1 MRIALVGLG
10 GMGTTHY
17 LNYLHIPDVQVVAAV
32 GKSEQDRA
40 RAAQWGLPLYDTLT
54 ELCAAQQ
61 VDLADICAPTFLH
74 KPLALEAI
82 RHGLHVITEKPIALC
97 LTDAQEMYD
106 AADRAGVQLYV
117 AQVLQ
122 FTREVETLHQV
133 MADRR
138 YGKPLDACFE
148 RLSARPGWVQG
159 SWMFQKEKS
168 GLLPFDLHI
177 HDLDMMVSI
186 FGEPRSMDY
195 TSCGGPE
202 APCREQYRFRYT
214 FAGGITASA
223 EAAWFNACL
232 PFTARWRVYFERGLL
247 VCDGGLTGY
256 GADGDATVF
265 DVEDPVKV
273 ECGANLPPSGWFLRE
288 LSHFVARAKENRP
301 SERVPREQVLSV
313 LGILEKIV

>member
-17 LNYLHIPDVQVVAAV
+17 LNYLHIADAQVVAAV

-186 FGEPRSMDY
+186 FGEPQSMDY

-202 APCREQYRFRYT
+202 APCPGAVPVPLHLCGRDHRQRRGGMVQRLPAFHGPVARVFRT
-214 FAGGITASA
+214 RAAGVRRRADR
-223 EAAWFNACL
+223 L
-232 PFTARWRVYFERGLL
+232 RRRWR
-247 VCDGGLTGY
+247 CDCL
-256 GADGDATVF
+256 
-265 DVEDPVKV
+265 
-273 ECGANLPPSGWFLRE
+273 
-288 LSHFVARAKENRP
+288 
-301 SERVPREQVLSV
+301 
-313 LGILEKIV
+313 